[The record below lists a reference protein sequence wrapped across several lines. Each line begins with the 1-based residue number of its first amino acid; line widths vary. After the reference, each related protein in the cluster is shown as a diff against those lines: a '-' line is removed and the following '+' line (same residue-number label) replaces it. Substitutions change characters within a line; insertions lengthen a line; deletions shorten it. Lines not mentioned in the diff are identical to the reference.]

1 MSTKICH
8 RVKVVMSRKV
18 EQTKDR
24 ILSATVELLLTGKPA
39 DVRMADIAKRAGIT
53 RQALYLHFANRASL
67 LIAATQYVDGKKDID
82 ARLAPSRA
90 ADQGTERLALY
101 IDAWGNYIPEIF
113 GIARGLIS
121 VYDSDAAAAAAW
133 DDRWQQWPWLRGGG
147 QSLAQ
152 RRSVEAEPQGR
163 HRSVVWS
170 VVSGALGVLGTTLR
184 LVPVKVH
191 PACAAT
197 GQRRIGHSAVIFAN
211 RARLQD
217 KRWRATVSTRAVSVR
232 RRYRLHLKAC
242 AG

>member
-1 MSTKICH
+1 
-8 RVKVVMSRKV
+8 MSRKL

-133 DDRWQQWPWLRGGG
+133 DDRLAAVRHGCEAAVKALRKDG
-147 QSLAQ
+147 QLKPSPKDATDLLCGLL
-152 RRSVEAEPQGR
+152 SVELWEYWVQRCGWSQAKYIR
-163 HRSVVWS
+163 HVQQLASD
-170 VVSGALGVLGTTLR
+170 ALVT
-184 LVPVKVH
+184 
-191 PACAAT
+191 
-197 GQRRIGHSAVIFAN
+197 Q
-211 RARLQD
+211 Q
-217 KRWRATVSTRAVSVR
+217 
-232 RRYRLHLKAC
+232 
-242 AG
+242 

>member
-1 MSTKICH
+1 
-8 RVKVVMSRKV
+8 MSRKV

-133 DDRWQQWPWLRGGG
+133 DDRLAAVRHGCEAAVKALRKDG
-147 QSLAQ
+147 QLKPSPKDATDLLCGLL
-152 RRSVEAEPQGR
+152 SVELWEYWVQRCGWSQSKYIR
-163 HRSVVWS
+163 HVQQLASA
-170 VVSGALGVLGTTLR
+170 ALVT
-184 LVPVKVH
+184 
-191 PACAAT
+191 
-197 GQRRIGHSAVIFAN
+197 Q
-211 RARLQD
+211 Q
-217 KRWRATVSTRAVSVR
+217 
-232 RRYRLHLKAC
+232 
-242 AG
+242 